1 MFRSRWDTRCG
12 DSNSQSSPPEG
23 DALSIRPRDRPKSCH
38 QINIFIKLNKCRLDQ
53 LDNFTT
59 IVLHLMIFSHND
71 NLYETEDSDEY
82 SDDDEEEEVQLKLIC
97 IPKIN
102 RITVYL
108 LS

>member
-1 MFRSRWDTRCG
+1 
-12 DSNSQSSPPEG
+12 
-23 DALSIRPRDRPKSCH
+23 
-38 QINIFIKLNKCRLDQ
+38 
-53 LDNFTT
+53 
-59 IVLHLMIFSHND
+59 MIFSHND